1 MANFEFLSVQAAAET
16 IGVTEGRVRQLLMSG
31 EMKGH
36 KVNGR
41 AWVIPSKEVRRFVE
55 PSKIGRPRKSAS
67 A

>member
-1 MANFEFLSVQAAAET
+1 MAKFDFVSVQVAAEAL
-16 IGVTEGRVRQLLMSG
+16 GLTEGRVRQLLVSG

-41 AWVIPSKEVRRFVE
+41 AWAIPSKEVRRFVA
-55 PSKIGRPRKSAS
+55 PSKVGRPRKSAS